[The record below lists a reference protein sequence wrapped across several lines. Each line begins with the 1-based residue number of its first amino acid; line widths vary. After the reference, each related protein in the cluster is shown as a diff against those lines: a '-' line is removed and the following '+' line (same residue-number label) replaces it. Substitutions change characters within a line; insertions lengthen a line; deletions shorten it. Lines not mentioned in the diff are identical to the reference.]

1 MQPRLKYRQMSTPLE
16 EDSAL
21 LDETTLI
28 GRIARQEQTA
38 LSELYDR
45 YARVLYALAF
55 KILGTAEEAEEVVLD
70 VFHQVWRTAS
80 SYSATRGRV
89 DTWLFVLTR
98 SRALDRLRT
107 MGRRERSEI
116 AVIDATQIQ
125 VRSPFLTPEEDA
137 LICEQRSIVLTA
149 LQQLPVEQR
158 QVLELAYFQGMTHA
172 EIAECTGR
180 SLGTVKTRIRLGL
193 SKLRQLL
200 NAL

>member
-1 MQPRLKYRQMSTPLE
+1 MQSHLKYRQMSTPLE
-16 EDSAL
+16 EDATKSDEAAL
-21 LDETTLI
+21 I
-28 GRIARQEQTA
+28 VRIARQEQAA
-38 LSELYDR
+38 LSQLYDR
-45 YARVLYALAF
+45 YARVLYALAL

-80 SYSATRGRV
+80 SYSAARGRV

-98 SRALDRLRT
+98 SRSLDRLRT
-107 MGRRERSEI
+107 VGRRERNAI
-116 AVIDATQIQ
+116 AAVDTICQI
-125 VRSPFLTPEEDA
+125 RSPAVTPEEDII
-137 LICEQRSIVLTA
+137 ICERRDVVLAA

-172 EIAECTGR
+172 EIANHIGR

-200 NAL
+200 DTL